1 MGDRMS
7 APLPPASPT
16 TARIRPDIGRT
27 ELVCMLALLM
37 ALNALAIDA
46 MLPAL
51 AALGT
56 SLGVTDI
63 NDTQFVITVF
73 LGGMGAGAIAYGPL
87 SDRYGRRPV
96 TLGALI
102 LYIFCAL
109 GCGLVRDFET
119 LVALRFIQ
127 GIASASSGVVCIAIV
142 RDRMAGDAMARM
154 VSTIFMVFMIV
165 PVIAPT
171 IGQAVLWFGGW
182 REIFLLLAIMGVVM
196 TGWVWA
202 RLPET
207 LDPANA
213 LPLNPASIWAACRAV
228 VRHRHA
234 LLYTLA
240 GALIVGGM
248 YGFLSAS
255 AQLFTVIMGDAD
267 LFPVAFAGVA
277 MTMASTNF
285 LNSRIVMR
293 FGARRV
299 SHSAICG
306 FILLGATQFGLAEW
320 GSAPWQLTFVVLA
333 LNLSMLG
340 LIGSNLSAIA
350 MTPFGAMAGT
360 ASSFQNTVRTS
371 SGAIIGGFIGQ
382 QFNGTPV
389 PMALG
394 FLCCG
399 LGALTCILVAEQGRL
414 FTRPGTTATPIA

>member
-1 MGDRMS
+1 MTIFPS
-7 APLPPASPT
+7 PPS
-16 TARIRPDIGRT
+16 RVRRDIGRA
-27 ELVCMLALLM
+27 ELVWMLALLM

-51 AALGT
+51 AALGQG
-56 SLGVTDI
+56 LGVREI

-96 TLGALI
+96 TLAALT

-109 GCGLVRDFET
+109 GCALVNDFET
-119 LVALRFIQ
+119 LVALRFVQ

-142 RDRMAGDAMARM
+142 RDRMQGDAMARM

-171 IGQAVLWFGGW
+171 IGQLVLWIGGW
-182 REIFLLLAIMGVVM
+182 RDIFLLLAIIGVVM
-196 TGWVWA
+196 AAWVWA

-213 LPLNPASIWAACRAV
+213 LPLNISSIAAACSKV
-228 VRHRHA
+228 LRHRHA

-255 AQLFTVIMGDAD
+255 AQLFTAIMGDPN
-267 LFPVAFAGVA
+267 LFPIAFAGVA
-277 MTMASTNF
+277 LTMASTNF

-299 SHSAICG
+299 SHSAICS
-306 FILLGATQFGLAEW
+306 FIFLGAVQVALAEW
-320 GSAPWQLTFVVLA
+320 GGAPWQATFAVLA

-350 MTPFGAMAGT
+350 MTPFGEIAGT

-382 QFNGTPV
+382 QFDGTPV
-389 PMALG
+389 PMAIG
-394 FLCCG
+394 FLVCG
-399 LGALTCILVAEQGRL
+399 LAALACIMIAEQGRL
-414 FTRPGTTATPIA
+414 FTRPGTTPTPMA

>member
-1 MGDRMS
+1 M
-7 APLPPASPT
+7 PAVPDP
-16 TARIRPDIGRT
+16 ARPRPDIGRT
-27 ELVCMLALLM
+27 ELVWMLALLM

-51 AALGT
+51 AALGDG
-56 SLGVTDI
+56 LGVRDI

-96 TLGALI
+96 TLAALT

-109 GCGLVRDFET
+109 GCALVDDFET

-142 RDRMAGDAMARM
+142 RDRMQGDAMARM

-165 PVIAPT
+165 PVIAPS
-171 IGQAVLWFGGW
+171 IGQLVLWVGNW
-182 REIFLLLAIMGVVM
+182 REIFLLLAIMGCAM
-196 TGWVWA
+196 AGWVWA

-207 LDPANA
+207 LDPQNA
-213 LPLNPASIWAACRAV
+213 LPLNPASIWAACATV
-228 VRHRHA
+228 VRNRHA

-255 AQLFTVIMGDAD
+255 AQLFTAIMGDPD

-277 MTMASTNF
+277 ITMASTNF

-299 SHSAICG
+299 SHSAIFA
-306 FILLGATQFGLAEW
+306 FITLGAVQVALAEW
-320 GSAPWQLTFVVLA
+320 GVHGGGVPPLLTLAVLA

-350 MTPFGAMAGT
+350 MTPFGAIAGT

-382 QFNGTPV
+382 QFDGTPV

-394 FLCCG
+394 FLVCG
-399 LGALTCILVAEQGRL
+399 LAALTCILIAEKGRL
-414 FTRPGTTATPIA
+414 FTRPGTTPTPIA

>member
-1 MGDRMS
+1 MA
-7 APLPPASPT
+7 APMASSRTPVLQ
-16 TARIRPDIGRT
+16 RPDIGRA
-27 ELVCMLALLM
+27 ELVWMLALLM

-51 AALGT
+51 AALGGG
-56 SLGVTDI
+56 LGVRDI

-96 TLGALI
+96 TLGALT

-109 GCGLVRDFET
+109 GCALVSDFET
-119 LVALRFIQ
+119 LVALRFVQ
-127 GIASASSGVVCIAIV
+127 GLASASSGVVCIAIV
-142 RDRMAGDAMARM
+142 RDRMSGDAMARM

-171 IGQAVLWFGGW
+171 IGQAVLWLGGW
-182 REIFLLLAIMGVVM
+182 RDIFLLLSVMGCAM
-196 TGWVWA
+196 AGWVWA

-207 LDPANA
+207 LDPANV
-213 LPLNPASIWAACRAV
+213 LPLNPLSIGAACAAV
-228 VRHRHA
+228 LRHHHA

-255 AQLFTVIMGDAD
+255 AQLFTAIMGDPD
-267 LFPVAFAGVA
+267 LFPIAFAGVA

-306 FILLGATQFGLAEW
+306 FILLGAVQYALARW
-320 GSAPWQLTFVVLA
+320 GASPPLLTFAVLA

-350 MTPFGAMAGT
+350 MTPFGAIAGT
-360 ASSFQNTVRTS
+360 ASAFQNTVRTS
-371 SGAIIGGFIGQ
+371 SGAMIGGFIGQ
-382 QFNGTPV
+382 QFDGTPV

-394 FLCCG
+394 FLVCG
-399 LGALTCILVAEQGRL
+399 AAALACVAVAEHGRL
-414 FTRPGTTATPIA
+414 FTRPGTTPTPVA

>member
-1 MGDRMS
+1 MTN
-7 APLPPASPT
+7 PT
-16 TARIRPDIGRT
+16 PSDMRSDSRTRPDIGRT
-27 ELVCMLALLM
+27 ELVWMLALLM

-51 AALGT
+51 AALGHG
-56 SLGVTDI
+56 LGVRDI

-87 SDRYGRRPV
+87 SDRYGRRAV
-96 TLGALI
+96 TLGALT

-109 GCGLVRDFET
+109 GCALVRDFEM

-127 GIASASSGVVCIAIV
+127 GLASASSGVVCIAIV
-142 RDRMAGDAMARM
+142 RDRMTGDAMARM

-171 IGQAVLWFGGW
+171 IGQAVLWLGGW

-196 TGWVWA
+196 AGWVWA

-213 LPLNPASIWAACRAV
+213 LPLNPASIWAACREV
-228 VRHRHA
+228 VRNRHS

-255 AQLFTVIMGDAD
+255 AQLFTAIIGDPD
-267 LFPVAFAGVA
+267 LFPIAFAGVA
-277 MTMASTNF
+277 LTMASTNF

-306 FILLGATQFGLAEW
+306 FILLGAAQFGLAQW
-320 GSAPWQLTFVVLA
+320 GGAPWQLTFTALA

-350 MTPFGAMAGT
+350 MTPFGAIAGT
-360 ASSFQNTVRTS
+360 ASSFQTTVRTS

-382 QFNGTPV
+382 QFDGTPV

-399 LGALTCILVAEQGRL
+399 VAALTCILIAENGRL
-414 FTRPGTTATPIA
+414 FTRPGTTATPLA